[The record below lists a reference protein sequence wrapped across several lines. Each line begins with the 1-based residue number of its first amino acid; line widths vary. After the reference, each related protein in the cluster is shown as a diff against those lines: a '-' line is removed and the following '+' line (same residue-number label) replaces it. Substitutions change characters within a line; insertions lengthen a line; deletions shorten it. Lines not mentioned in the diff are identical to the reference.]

1 MINTRRVISPEETE
15 IIKQEAERKERE
27 ARNKKIRCPACRKTQ
42 YFNNYFANSVIG
54 ALVCPKCGVLFVDQ
68 AKLKIIKHNI
78 EAEKKK
84 QTLIIQ
90 K

>member
-15 IIKQEAERKERE
+15 IIKQEAERKKRE
-27 ARNKKIRCPACRKTQ
+27 ARNKKIRCPACKANL
-42 YFNNYFANSVIG
+42 YFDNYFANSVIG

-84 QTLIIQ
+84 QASIIQ